1 MRLRLKEDPKEWMK
15 FTAASIVALGVLAVL
30 LGTRHIISNA
40 GMTSILTALTAALSI
55 CLFRPR
61 WFRLFY
67 RAGMIAGFRAGQ
79 VVGIILLTVF
89 FWFVLTPLGLL
100 LRLSGRDL
108 LMLRKGPPAATYWKA
123 AKSSA
128 GFDRQF

>member
-1 MRLRLKEDPKEWMK
+1 MSLRLKEDPKEWMK
-15 FTAASIVALGVLAVL
+15 FSGASIVALGVLTVL
-30 LGTRHIISNA
+30 LRTRHVISNA
-40 GMTSILTALTAALSI
+40 GMTSILTSLTAALFI

-61 WFRLFY
+61 SFRLFY
-67 RAGMIAGFRAGQ
+67 RAGMIVGFRAGQ
-79 VVGIILLTVF
+79 VVGIILLTIF

-108 LMLRKGPPAATYWKA
+108 LMLRRRPPAATYWRA

-128 GFDRQF
+128 DFDRQF

>member
-1 MRLRLKEDPKEWMK
+1 MSLRLKEDPKEWMK
-15 FTAASIVALGVLAVL
+15 FTGASIVALGVLTVL
-30 LGTRHIISNA
+30 LRTRHVISHV
-40 GMTSILTALTAALSI
+40 GMTSILTSLTAALFI

-67 RAGMIAGFRAGQ
+67 RVGMIAGSRAGQ
-79 VVGIILLTVF
+79 VVGIILLTLF
-89 FWFVLTPLGLL
+89 FWFVLTPLGVL

-108 LMLRKGPPAATYWKA
+108 LMLRKGPVATYWST
-123 AKSSA
+123 AKSST